1 MKPILIV
8 EDNADT
14 REVICVV
21 LAYEGYAVVNAP
33 NGRQALDLLVSQE
46 KEEPCLIVL
55 DLGMPVMSGWEFL
68 ETVRS
73 YARLANI
80 PVLVTSGTDVQSE
93 VLKHEAVIGCMLK
106 PVNFE
111 KMLATIRRVTRESH
125 PALATL

>member
-8 EDNADT
+8 DDNADT
-14 REVICVV
+14 REVICEM

-33 NGRQALDLLVSQE
+33 NGRQALDLLVSGD
-46 KEEPCLIVL
+46 KEAPCLIVL

-68 ETVRS
+68 ESVRS

-93 VLKHEAVIGCMLK
+93 VLKHEAVIGCLLK

-111 KMLATIRRVTRESH
+111 KMLATIRRVTREDR